1 MRQHNQSYER
11 AARRL
16 LLRCTKIMHDG
27 ISTIDGTC
35 KEHDVHVFIGKGMY
49 SREQVHYFC
58 VEENTVVAALTY
70 DDKGTHLSAN
80 IFAIAKEHRGSG
92 LIYDLMDNVSRFNPS
107 KWHSSGKIST
117 PQMLVVG
124 RKMVEKF
131 LSGEYPPRHLHMVG
145 DPANIAN
152 ENRITTTAE
161 YDQLITASPGFEL
174 FAKQVIV

>member
-1 MRQHNQSYER
+1 MQTHNRAYER

-16 LLRCTKIMHDG
+16 LKRCTQFMNDNMSTVDG
-27 ISTIDGTC
+27 ECNG
-35 KEHDVHVFIGKGMY
+35 HAVHVFVGKGMY
-49 SREQVHYFC
+49 GREQVHYFC
-58 VEENTVVAALTY
+58 VEENTVIAALTY

-92 LIYDLMDNVSRFNPS
+92 LVYDLMDNVSRFNPS

-124 RKMVEKF
+124 RYMVDKF
-131 LSGEYPPRHLHMVG
+131 LSGVYPPRHLHVAS
-145 DPANIAN
+145 DPTNISADN
-152 ENRITTTAE
+152 KITTGQAF
-161 YDQLITASPGFEL
+161 DDLITTGPALEL